1 VLLGFEKPDLEVLDF
16 ELRLAVFDLNVP
28 ARPVREVVR
37 LVEALRPAGSR
48 LDFLLFTELFTFF
61 APVAEVVRRV
71 AIVRPGVD
79 LLRPPAPFERG
90 VSPEA
95 TPMRAPDIAPVKA
108 PVSARLKN
116 PLVFLL
122 VRFLSSA
129 VRCGREVDFDLFLAM
144 CVSSSPSSGIE

>member
-1 VLLGFEKPDLEVLDF
+1 MLVGFDPDLEVLDF

-37 LVEALRPAGSR
+37 LVEALRPAEV
-48 LDFLLFTELFTFF
+48 DFLLFTELLVFF
-61 APVAEVVRRV
+61 APVAEGVRRV
-71 AIVRPGVD
+71 AVVRPGVD
-79 LLRPPAPFERG
+79 LLRPPAPLERG

-116 PLVFLL
+116 PLLFLL
-122 VRFLSSA
+122 VRFLSST

-144 CVSSSPSSGIE
+144 CVSSSPTDANG

>member
-1 VLLGFEKPDLEVLDF
+1 MEVLDF

-37 LVEALRPAGSR
+37 LVEALRPAEV
-48 LDFLLFTELFTFF
+48 DFLLFTELLVFF
-61 APVAEVVRRV
+61 APVAEGVRRV
-71 AIVRPGVD
+71 AVVRPGVD
-79 LLRPPAPFERG
+79 LLRPPAPLERG

-122 VRFLSSA
+122 VRFLSST

-144 CVSSSPSSGIE
+144 CVSSSPTDANG

>member
-1 VLLGFEKPDLEVLDF
+1 MLVGFEPDLEVLDF

-28 ARPVREVVR
+28 ARPEVVR
-37 LVEALRPAGSR
+37 LVEDLRPAEV
-48 LDFLLFTELFTFF
+48 DFLLFTELLVFF
-61 APVAEVVRRV
+61 APVAEVGPRV
-71 AIVRPGVD
+71 AVVRPGVD
-79 LLRPPAPFERG
+79 LLCPPAPFERG

-122 VRFLSSA
+122 VRFLSST

-144 CVSSSPSSGIE
+144 CVSSSPTDANG